1 MDYVSQSPTHFSKV
15 NIQCVLQCT
24 KFPYNLK
31 KVLFF
36 QTNYSSI
43 KQRYMKL
50 GDDLQ
55 RKMGNSKHTCPMF
68 DNYFLASSNQMKLC
82 TTDYIFQIKQ
92 DDICDYNP
100 LCFMSS
106 GLMLDDTIMNIF
118 IDSTNKST
126 KPHQKHFF
134 LHIPG

>member
-1 MDYVSQSPTHFSKV
+1 MNPHVIYT
-15 NIQCVLQCT
+15 LWT
-24 KFPYNLK
+24 KYPNHPHIFQKSIFNVFYSAPNFLIILK

-106 GLMLDDTIMNIF
+106 GLI
-118 IDSTNKST
+118 
-126 KPHQKHFF
+126 
-134 LHIPG
+134 